1 MSASL
6 VATLLILL
14 ASHTA
19 GAVELPPDY
28 RGKATD
34 LAFAALLSMP
44 GAAPDEGE
52 WIIPRPTDFAPGD
65 EARLIAFLDRQLDRG
80 AELEARR
87 HFGTLLQHALRAR
100 LGRTALWL
108 LARGA
113 DPRPADGAD
122 ALMLA
127 RRYGLD
133 EVAQQLIEQHGL
145 RGPDPVPPV
154 AAPAAP
160 AALPLHQR
168 LQRHRDDAA
177 RLDAERAAILAE
189 LHAAPTLPTSEWD
202 LRAWVA
208 ISAGDPAQLELLL
221 DRLATQDPLPIKPLL
236 DGMLWAAEDAGNRSP
251 IFRAPPIASWRL
263 LWRVLGTPLD
273 YRQSALV
280 GDGRL
285 LGLFPAAHL
294 DELLDSGYAAL
305 GAPRALG
312 CQLAQWDAAQLEAQW
327 PVLTAH
333 FPDLPRRAVAL
344 VLDPYRLGSACYFR
358 DRDDPL
364 AKLRLLRSWGLDAPV
379 SGLSEVALRQRASPA
394 LREAIA
400 SYRAPPP
407 QGAPR
412 LQAVAPR
419 CQPQRSE
426 ALYQRLLRLRGLS
439 GDPSIPVDLL
449 QWIELP
455 GETRCAL
462 LLAGIARVEG
472 GEFDSFFGPYRDPT
486 PSCPDP
492 VRAVELWWEDA
503 QGRLQE
509 LPADDSWLGENPDS
523 LQRVEDRTDGQR
535 YYLGGW
541 QDAHRCRIRPQLPEV
556 LQVVSDE
563 HGPRLAR
570 ATLAPGNREVLLA
583 QCTDEGC
590 KVPMSTDAAPADA
603 NVHAPTDLDTMLAH
617 WPAGHGAGTLRQQ
630 YLDAVLALDRSQLKA
645 LKARGVPAAW
655 TREAI
660 LAVADSGVP
669 LADRRRR
676 IAWLFHDPEQL
687 AAALTPSVIERLRD
701 WLPLE
706 DWGPVLRV
714 IEAQPQLW
722 NQPLV
727 PLDVEPD
734 RRLSRLDCALQ
745 HAQQQ
750 LCGGWRVAD

>member
-1 MSASL
+1 MHASRRPGL
-6 VATLLILL
+6 VAALLLLL
-14 ASHTA
+14 ASHT

-34 LAFAALLSMP
+34 QAFAALLSMP
-44 GAAPDEGE
+44 SAAPDEGE
-52 WIIPRPTDFAPGD
+52 WIIPRPADFQPGD
-65 EARLIAFLDRQLDRG
+65 EARLIAFLDGQLDRG

-100 LGRTALWL
+100 LGQTALWL
-108 LARGA
+108 LVRGA
-113 DPRPADGAD
+113 DPRPASGAD

-251 IFRAPPIASWRL
+251 IFRAPPIESWRL
-263 LWRVLGTPLD
+263 LWRVVGTPLD
-273 YRQSALV
+273 YRPGSWV

-305 GAPRALG
+305 GEPQAIG
-312 CQLAQWDAAQLEAQW
+312 CQLAQWDAAQLQRHW

-333 FPDLPRRAVAL
+333 FPDLPRRAVTL

-358 DRDDPL
+358 DRDDTL

-419 CQPQRSE
+419 CQPQQSE
-426 ALYQRLLRLRGLS
+426 VLYQRLLRLRGLD
-439 GDPSIPVDLL
+439 GAPVDLL
-449 QWIELP
+449 QWVELP
-455 GETRCAL
+455 GQTRCAL
-462 LLAGIARVEG
+462 LLAGVARVESADY
-472 GEFDSFFGPYRDPT
+472 DSFYGPYRDPM

-492 VRAVELWWEDA
+492 VRAVEVWWEDA
-503 QGRLQE
+503 DGRLQE
-509 LPADDSWLGENPDS
+509 IPAEASWFGEDRS
-523 LQRVEDRTDGQR
+523 GLQWVEDRTDGQR
-535 YYLGGW
+535 YYLSGAPQAG
-541 QDAHRCRIRPQLPEV
+541 RCQIRPQLPTV
-556 LQVVSDE
+556 LQFVMDDD
-563 HGPRLAR
+563 GPRLAR
-570 ATLAPGNREVLLA
+570 ATLAPDTRDVLID
-583 QCTDEGC
+583 QCDDEGC
-590 KVPMSTDAAPADA
+590 KLPAPADA
-603 NVHAPTDLDTMLAH
+603 DPMDEGVHAPTDLDSMLAS
-617 WPAGHGAGTLRQQ
+617 WPAEHGGTLRQQ
-630 YLDAVLALDRSQLKA
+630 YLDAGLALDRPLLKV

-660 LAVADSGVP
+660 LAVADSELP
-669 LADRRRR
+669 LAERRRR
-676 IAWLFHDPEQL
+676 IAWLFHDHEQL
-687 AAALTPSVIERLRD
+687 AAALNPSVVERLRD

-714 IEAQPQLW
+714 IEAQPLLW

-750 LCGGWRVAD
+750 LCGGGWRVE

>member
-1 MSASL
+1 MPTSRRPGL
-6 VATLLILL
+6 VVSLLILL
-14 ASHTA
+14 ASHAA
-19 GAVELPPDY
+19 GAVELPPEY

-34 LAFAALLSMP
+34 RAFAALLSMP

-52 WIIPRPTDFAPGD
+52 WIIPRPADFEPGD
-65 EARLIAFLDRQLDRG
+65 EARLIAFLDRQLGRG

-108 LARGA
+108 LERGA
-113 DPRPADGAD
+113 DPRPAAGAD

-127 RRYGLD
+127 RRYGLA
-133 EVAQQLIEQHGL
+133 EVAQQLIERYSL
-145 RGPDPVPPV
+145 RGPAEVSPA

-160 AALPLHQR
+160 APLPLHQR
-168 LQRHRDDAA
+168 LQRHRADAA
-177 RLDAERAAILAE
+177 RLEAERAALLAE
-189 LHAAPTLPTSEWD
+189 LHAAPTLPTSELE
-202 LRAWVA
+202 LRTWVA

-221 DRLATQDPLPIKPLL
+221 GQLAAKDPLPIKLLL

-251 IFRAPPIASWRL
+251 IFRAPPIDSWRL

-273 YRQSALV
+273 YRPGSWV

-294 DELLDSGYAAL
+294 EELLDSGYAAL
-305 GAPRALG
+305 GEQAIG
-312 CQLAQWDAAQLEAQW
+312 CQLAQWDAAQLERHW

-333 FPDLPRRAVAL
+333 FPDLPQRAVAL
-344 VLDPYRLGSACYFR
+344 VLDPYRLGSECYFR
-358 DRDDPL
+358 DRDDTL
-364 AKLRLLRSWGLDAPV
+364 AKLRLLRSWGLDGPV

-394 LREAIA
+394 LREAIE
-400 SYRAPPP
+400 SYRAPSP
-407 QGAPR
+407 QGVPR

-426 ALYQRLLRLRGLS
+426 VLYQRLVGLRGL
-439 GDPSIPVDLL
+439 GGAPVDLL
-449 QWIELP
+449 QWVELP
-455 GETRCAL
+455 GQTRCAL
-462 LLAGIARVEG
+462 LLAGIARVESADY
-472 GEFDSFFGPYRDPT
+472 DSFYGPYRDSM

-492 VRAVELWWEDA
+492 VRAAVLWWEDA
-503 QGRLQE
+503 EGRLQE
-509 LPADDSWLGENPDS
+509 LPAEASWFG
-523 LQRVEDRTDGQR
+523 EDRSGLQWIEDRADGQR
-535 YYLGGW
+535 YYLSGSPGG
-541 QDAHRCRIRPQLPEV
+541 DRCQIRPQLPAV
-556 LQVVSDE
+556 LQIVTDDD
-563 HGPRLAR
+563 GPRLAR
-570 ATLAPGNREVLLA
+570 ATLAPGNREVLVD
-583 QCTDEGC
+583 QCNDEGC
-590 KVPMSTDAAPADA
+590 NLPASTEADPMDEG
-603 NVHAPTDLDTMLAH
+603 VHAPTDLDTMLAS
-617 WPAGHGAGTLRQQ
+617 WPAERGGTLRQQ
-630 YLDAVLALDRSQLKA
+630 YLDAVLALDRPLLKA
-645 LKARGVPAAW
+645 LKGRGVPAAW

-660 LAVADSGVP
+660 LAVADSG
-669 LADRRRR
+669 LKLTERRRR
-676 IAWLFHDPEQL
+676 IAWLFHDHEQL

-714 IEAQPQLW
+714 IEAQPLVW

-750 LCGGWRVAD
+750 LCGGGWRVD